1 VFTGKNLPITLSDD
15 FEHQQCK
22 PMAAF
27 TTVPNKANIT
37 WQKNRTIHDLCIV

>member
-37 WQKNRTIHDLCIV
+37 WQKKRTIHDLCIV